1 MNTKSVILLFLLFIF
16 SSSLYSQ
23 FTGTSS
29 KWKSPFFTVEV
40 AGSYDAPIQGSNGSI
55 GDFFKFKN
63 YGTSLGWGAQFNF
76 KFGLGDKGI
85 FRPYVTLGYA
95 QLQGSNDKW
104 AFIDSNEIA
113 HGYPLKGTLLY
124 DSTAGTSK
132 IILRNPYIGI
142 GFEFAYTELDKKKRS
157 FIPFLG
163 FEMVLNVI
171 TGIYTQTPIK
181 VPPPNVSYSGLYV
194 PFTIKSDVRVGIGVS
209 LGADWRL
216 TKAFGLVFG
225 TKYKLANLIGKKS
238 DFLQEENKMNLND
251 AGAQGLN
258 QYLSTDRNIGYFE
271 FYLGAS
277 FFIGKSKK

>member
-1 MNTKSVILLFLLFIF
+1 MVFKRVTMLFLLVLI
-16 SSSLYSQ
+16 
-23 FTGTSS
+23 TSS
-29 KWKSPFFTVEV
+29 VHSQINYTSTKWKSPFFTVEA
-40 AGSYDAPIQGSNGSI
+40 AGSYNLPIQESSGTI

-85 FRPYVTLGYA
+85 FRPYVTLGYS

-104 AFIDSNEIA
+104 AYIDSNEIA
-113 HGYPLKGTLLY
+113 HGYPLRGTQLY
-124 DSTAGTSK
+124 DSTPGTSK
-132 IILRNPYIGI
+132 IILRNPYIGL
-142 GFEFAYTELDKKKRS
+142 GFEFAWTDIDKKKRS
-157 FIPFLG
+157 IIPFLG

-171 TGIYTQTPIK
+171 TGIYSQTPLN
-181 VPPPNVSYSGLYV
+181 VPPPNSQFSGLYV
-194 PFTIKSDVRVGIGVS
+194 PYTIKSDVRVGIGVS

-216 TKAFGLVFG
+216 TKSFGLAFG

-251 AGAQGLN
+251 AGAQSLN
-258 QYLSTDRNIGYFE
+258 NYLNKDRNIGYFE

-277 FFIGKSKK
+277 FFVGKTKK